1 MMLSELDQIEM
12 VPQGIHQL
20 FLKRTSKSVLPAES
34 FEVTSKKN
42 SRFDNLLIFLGWLK
56 RSDNILSIEF

>member
-1 MMLSELDQIEM
+1 MILSELDQIEM

-34 FEVTSKKN
+34 FEVTNMKEQSIWYH
-42 SRFDNLLIFLGWLK
+42 LIFWGWLK
-56 RSDNILSIEF
+56 GPTTFFL